1 MENRKLH
8 KSSTERIIFGVC
20 GGIGERLGIDS
31 TVIRIAFV
39 VFCLLGGSGVLLY
52 IASAVLMP
60 SEAQINFE
68 RQRQFDDLRSRAYD
82 TDYEVKD

>member
-1 MENRKLH
+1 MEKKRLH
-8 KSSTERIIFGVC
+8 KSSADRMIFGVC

-39 VFCLLGGSGVLLY
+39 VFCLLGGSGILLY

-68 RQRQFDDLRSRAYD
+68 RQREFDDMRARAHD
-82 TDYEVKD
+82 ADYEVKD

>member
-8 KSSTERIIFGVC
+8 KSSTDRIIFGVC
-20 GGIGERLGIDS
+20 GGIVERLGIDS

>member
-1 MENRKLH
+1 M
-8 KSSTERIIFGVC
+8 C

>member
-8 KSSTERIIFGVC
+8 KSSTDRIIFGVC

-52 IASAVLMP
+52 IASAVIMP

>member
-8 KSSTERIIFGVC
+8 KSSTDRIIFGVC

-39 VFCLLGGSGVLLY
+39 VFCLLGGSGVLVY

>member
-8 KSSTERIIFGVC
+8 KSSTDRIIFGVC

-68 RQRQFDDLRSRAYD
+68 RQSQFDDLRSRAYD

>member
-8 KSSTERIIFGVC
+8 KSSTDRIIFGVC

-31 TVIRIAFV
+31 TVIRIDFV

>member
-8 KSSTERIIFGVC
+8 KSSTDRIIFGVC

-52 IASAVLMP
+52 IASAVIMP

-68 RQRQFDDLRSRAYD
+68 RQRQFDDLRSSAYD

>member
-8 KSSTERIIFGVC
+8 KSSTDRIIFGVC

-68 RQRQFDDLRSRAYD
+68 RHRQFDDLRSRAYD

>member
-8 KSSTERIIFGVC
+8 KSSTDRIIFGVC

>member
-8 KSSTERIIFGVC
+8 KSSTDRIIFGVC

-39 VFCLLGGSGVLLY
+39 VFCMLGGSGVLLY

-68 RQRQFDDLRSRAYD
+68 RQRQFDDLRSKAYD